1 MLRYPSMSANMFYKK
16 STRALLCAA
25 TVSGLIQFVAA
36 QGLVSNISLTYSFIN
51 EINLRQVQE
60 DFSREPIHGYQG
72 GTLIGLGYEG
82 VFDGGLFHLSL
93 ATSSLHENSLNSE
106 LTRFT
111 RFRFGFGN
119 TINKK
124 KRFQMPL
131 LFFVGGHTYRVE
143 PRRFGGWNFGLDW
156 SAQFFITNKLA
167 LKGGL
172 SGAFSY
178 ISSIDGELAPDRLWG
193 RNYNAYAGIL
203 VSFYRQNKSKK

>member
-1 MLRYPSMSANMFYKK
+1 MFYEK
-16 STRALLCAA
+16 SARAFLGFAFFC
-25 TVSGLIQFVAA
+25 GLMHIAAA
-36 QGLVSNISLTYSFIN
+36 QGVVSNISLTYSFIN

-60 DFSREPIHGYQG
+60 DFSKESIHGYHG
-72 GTLIGLGYEG
+72 GTLIGLSYEG

-93 ATSSLHENSLNSE
+93 ATNSLHEDSLSSE
-106 LTRFT
+106 LARFT
-111 RFRFGFGN
+111 RFRLGFGN
-119 TINKK
+119 TFNKK
-124 KRFQMPL
+124 KRFQMPV
-131 LFFVGGHTYRVE
+131 LFFVGGHTYRIE

-156 SAQFFITNKLA
+156 SAQFFITNRLA

-178 ISSIDGELAPDRLWG
+178 ISTIDGELAPDRLWG